1 MENIKNIII
10 KYLVIATPMFIIGN
24 LIGYIW
30 VHHTESAPVQNA
42 NVPQHIE
49 VITYDTLETNNAHV
63 SVVTIDSAKY
73 VVVKYGKSVA
83 IAPHR
88 R

>member
-1 MENIKNIII
+1 MDNIKLFLGVIIF
-10 KYLVIATPMFIIGN
+10 VTVFTIGVN
-24 LIGYIW
+24 TLSDRL
-30 VHHTESAPVQNA
+30 TESAPVQNA

>member
-1 MENIKNIII
+1 MDNIKLLIGIVI
-10 KYLVIATPMFIIGN
+10 LVIVFTIGV
-24 LIGYIW
+24 LTLW
-30 VHHTESAPVQNA
+30 SRLTESAPVQNA